1 MLLVALAEDDALNV
15 ASAETLALD
24 PLDGTGVGVNP
35 LDVEDDEDCAKTVA
49 IGASKKMSA
58 REETM
63 SVRLTF
69 SCSLLQG
76 YDGSQNRECL
86 ATLTLTRKTSERL
99 CAGHKD
105 AAREINECYGQALPW
120 VARMGAG
127 WLWASC
133 GVRENGR
140 LPTDAS
146 CWPSSTTTATTAT
159 VYCKPACGL
168 LVCLGI

>member
-1 MLLVALAEDDALNV
+1 MLLVALADGDALNV

-35 LDVEDDEDCAKTVA
+35 LEVEDDEDCAKAVA

-86 ATLTLTRKTSERL
+86 CHFDLDK
-99 CAGHKD
+99 K
-105 AAREINECYGQALPW
+105 NE
-120 VARMGAG
+120 
-127 WLWASC
+127 
-133 GVRENGR
+133 
-140 LPTDAS
+140 
-146 CWPSSTTTATTAT
+146 
-159 VYCKPACGL
+159 
-168 LVCLGI
+168 